1 MNMRRHSVLFLA
13 FLALPLLL
21 PVRGSAQFVSDPAIE
36 QKIQRGIDAI
46 YNIQFDRADSLFAE
60 VVRWNPQHP
69 IGYFFEAMTQWWRIL
84 TNFDDESQDQKFYDL
99 LDKVITLCD
108 AHLDTN
114 PDDVTALFFK
124 GGAVGFRGRLRA
136 NRNKWVG
143 AANDG
148 LVALP
153 IVQMAYKLDPTN
165 YDVLLGIGI
174 YNYYA
179 DVIPDQ
185 YPFVKPF
192 MVFFP
197 SGDRKKGLHQ
207 LEEAAKHARY
217 ARVEANYFLMQ
228 NYFLYEKDFVKALA
242 ISAELNKKYPQNPV
256 FHRYLGRCYIS
267 LGRLGEANDVFL
279 EVAKRFRKKQLG
291 YDDYDG
297 REAYYYL
304 GKYDFLTGKMDEA
317 LRYFYS
323 SDSLSRIVDKDG
335 ASGFMSL
342 TNLMIGMIYDTQNE
356 RSAAIEQY
364 KKVLDMKEFEN
375 SRRDAEHYLQQ
386 PYKRN

>member
-1 MNMRRHSVLFLA
+1 MHRYSPWFLT
-13 FLALPLLL
+13 PLLL
-21 PVRGSAQFVSDPAIE
+21 IILLPAPSSAQWVSDPVVE
-36 QKIQRGIDAI
+36 QKIQRGIDYI
-46 YNIQFDRADSLFAE
+46 YNIQFNKADSVFAD

-69 IGYFFEAMTQWWRIL
+69 VGYFFQAMTQWWGIL
-84 TNFDDESQDQKFYDL
+84 TNFDDESQDQRFYDEL
-99 LDKVITLCD
+99 DRVISLCEGRLDK
-108 AHLDTN
+108 N

-136 NRNKWVG
+136 NRSKWVG

-153 IVQMAYKLDPTN
+153 IVQKAFKLDPRN

-197 SGDRKKGLHQ
+197 GGDRKKGLQQ
-207 LEEAAKHARY
+207 LEEASKNARY
-217 ARVEANYFLMQ
+217 ARVEAKYFLLQ
-228 NYFLYEKDFVKALA
+228 NYFMYEKDFPKAMA
-242 ISAELNKKYPQNPV
+242 IAVELNRKYPENPV
-256 FHRYLGRCYIS
+256 FHRYLGRCYVS
-267 LGRLGEANDVFL
+267 VGRLGEANDVFL
-279 EVAKRFRKKQLG
+279 DIEKRYRKKQMG

-297 REAYYYL
+297 REAFYYL
-304 GKYDFLTGKMDEA
+304 GKYDFLTGKMDPA
-317 LRYFYS
+317 LQYLYKC
-323 SDSLSRIVDKDG
+323 DSLSRIVDKDV

-342 TNLMIGMIYDTQNE
+342 TNLMIGMIYDTQNN
-356 RSAAIEQY
+356 RSAAIGQY
-364 KKVLDMKEFEN
+364 QKVLDMKEFEN
-375 SRRDAEHYLQQ
+375 SRRDAEQYLKQ

>member
-1 MNMRRHSVLFLA
+1 MLV
-13 FLALPLLL
+13 
-21 PVRGSAQFVSDPAIE
+21 PVPASAQWVSDPVVD
-36 QKIQRGIDAI
+36 QRIQRGIDYI
-46 YNIQFDRADSLFAE
+46 YNIQFNKADSVFAG
-60 VVRWNPQHP
+60 VVRWNPLHP
-69 IGYFFEAMTQWWRIL
+69 VGYFFQAMTQWWRIL
-84 TNFDDESQDQKFYDL
+84 SNFDDESQDQRFYDM
-99 LDKVITLCD
+99 LDKVITLCED
-108 AHLDTN
+108 RLDKN
-114 PDDVTALFFK
+114 LNDVTALFFK

-136 NRNKWVG
+136 NRGKWIG

-153 IVQMAYKLDPTN
+153 IVQKAYKLEPKN

-197 SGDRKKGLHQ
+197 GGDRKKGLQQ
-207 LEEAAKHARY
+207 LEEASKHAKY

-228 NYFLYEKDFVKALA
+228 SYFMYEKDFARAMA
-242 ISAELNKKYPQNPV
+242 IAVELNKKYPENPV
-256 FHRYLGRCYIS
+256 FHRYVGRCYVSI
-267 LGRLGEANDVFL
+267 GRLGEANDVFL
-279 EVAKRFRKKQLG
+279 EIEKRFRKRQTG

-297 REAYYYL
+297 REAYYYI
-304 GKYDFLTGKMDEA
+304 GKYFFLTGQMESA
-317 LRYFYS
+317 LRNLLK

-342 TNLMIGMIYDTQNE
+342 TNLMIGMVYDTQNK
-356 RSAAIEQY
+356 RSVAIDQY

-375 SRRDAEHYLQQ
+375 SRRDAEQYLQQ
-386 PYKRN
+386 PYRRN

>member
-1 MNMRRHSVLFLA
+1 MHRQSRWFRTILI
-13 FLALPLLL
+13 LLL
-21 PVRGSAQFVSDPAIE
+21 LIPASGSAQWVNDPAIE
-36 QKIQRGIDAI
+36 QKIQRGIDYI
-46 YNIQFDRADSLFAE
+46 YNIQFDKADTVFAQ
-60 VVRWNPQHP
+60 VVRWNPEHP
-69 IGYFFEAMTQWWRIL
+69 IGYFFQAMTQWWRIL
-84 TNFDDESQDQKFYDL
+84 TNFDDESRDQRFYDM
-99 LDKVITLCD
+99 LDKVISLCD
-108 AHLDTN
+108 ERLDKN
-114 PDDVTALFFK
+114 PNDVTALFFK

-136 NRNKWVG
+136 NRSKWVG

-153 IVQMAYKLDPTN
+153 IVQKAYKLDPKN

-197 SGDRKKGLHQ
+197 SGDRKKGLQQ
-207 LEEAAKHARY
+207 LQEAAQHARY

-228 NYFLYEKDFVKALA
+228 NYFLYEKNFAGALA
-242 ISAELNKKYPQNPV
+242 IAAELNKKYPENPL

-279 EVAKRFRKKQLG
+279 EIAKRFRKKQTG

-297 REAYYYL
+297 RESYYYL

-317 LRYFYS
+317 LRYLYS
-323 SDSLSRIVDKDG
+323 SDSLSRSIDKDG

-342 TNLMIGMIYDTQNE
+342 TNLMIGMIYDTQNK

-375 SRRDAEHYLQQ
+375 SRRDAELYLQQ
-386 PYKRN
+386 PYRRN

>member
-1 MNMRRHSVLFLA
+1 MRRQSSWYRTI
-13 FLALPLLL
+13 LLL
-21 PVRGSAQFVSDPAIE
+21 LILLPAPASAQWVSDPAVE
-36 QKIQRGIDAI
+36 QRIQRGIDYI
-46 YNIQFDRADSLFAE
+46 YNIQFNKADSVFAE
-60 VVRWNPQHP
+60 IVRWDPQHP
-69 IGYFFEAMTQWWRIL
+69 VGYFFQAMTQWWRIL
-84 TNFDDESQDQKFYDL
+84 TNFDDESQDQRFYDI
-99 LDKVITLCD
+99 LDKVITLCED
-108 AHLDTN
+108 RLDKN
-114 PDDVTALFFK
+114 PNDVTALFFK

-136 NRNKWVG
+136 NRGKWIG

-153 IVQMAYKLDPTN
+153 VVQKAYKLDPKN

-197 SGDRKKGLHQ
+197 GGDRKKGLQQ
-207 LEEAAKHARY
+207 LEEASKHAKY

-228 NYFLYEKDFVKALA
+228 SYFLYEKDFARAMA
-242 ISAELNKKYPQNPV
+242 IAVELNKKYPENPV
-256 FHRYLGRCYIS
+256 FHRYVGRCYVSI
-267 LGRLGEANDVFL
+267 GRLGEANDVFL
-279 EVAKRFRKKQLG
+279 EIEKRFRKRQTG

-297 REAYYYL
+297 REAYYYI
-304 GKYDFLTGKMDEA
+304 GKYYFLTGQMDQA
-317 LRYFYS
+317 LRNLFR

-342 TNLMIGMIYDTQNE
+342 TNLMIGMVYDTQNK
-356 RSAAIEQY
+356 RSVAIDQY

-375 SRRDAEHYLQQ
+375 SRRDAEQYLQQ
-386 PYKRN
+386 PYRRN